1 MKYLALILLLVPFN
15 TFSQETFHVNSTQ
28 CLDTKNTFEITEI
41 GEYIKSEN
49 GSISYVQGDLI
60 QTFYVYR
67 QKSDGEPLSGIL
79 YDKYPNGDLKYE
91 IEYKKGKVLNKW
103 FVYYTQDKNQPNY
116 AIKHRDNIFGAVTKI
131 SSYHESHSETLER
144 FRNNK

>member
-1 MKYLALILLLVPFN
+1 M
-15 TFSQETFHVNSTQ
+15 
-28 CLDTKNTFEITEI
+28 
-41 GEYIKSEN
+41 
-49 GSISYVQGDLI
+49 
-60 QTFYVYR
+60 YR

-116 AIKHRDNIFGAVTKI
+116 KIKHRDNIFGTVTK
-131 SSYHESHSETLER
+131 SVTN
-144 FRNNK
+144 RNNK